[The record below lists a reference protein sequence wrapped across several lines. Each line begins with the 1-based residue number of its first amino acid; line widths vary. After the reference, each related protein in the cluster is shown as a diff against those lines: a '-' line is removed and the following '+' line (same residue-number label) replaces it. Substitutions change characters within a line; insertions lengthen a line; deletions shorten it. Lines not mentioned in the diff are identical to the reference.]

1 MDHERRPRLKSS
13 FMLVTYGILLYLGL
27 THFSTIKSAF
37 VWLFAIIRPVAYGI
51 CIAFVINL
59 ILNLFK
65 HKVFRNM
72 SASSHP
78 IERKIAPVL
87 SAVCTVLLGLILLAM
102 IVLLIIPQV
111 TNAVNMLIEKMPRS
125 QDQLWEICE
134 KQLLAWNTPEFI
146 MKKLREFDVDW
157 DTAYNYVTNFL
168 DGKVE
173 ITSVLGTAFS
183 ATASVLST
191 VTNLVLGLII
201 AIYLLVQKERVL
213 YVFHK
218 FLQLVSPKRY
228 QEQVFRILHL
238 ANTSFAN
245 FLTGQI
251 IEAVI
256 IGSLCTL
263 GLYIFRFPYAATI
276 GILTGITALL
286 PIIGAWIGGGV
297 GALLIL
303 VEAPERVIWFLV
315 FILALQQIEGQFIYP
330 RVVGN
335 SIGLPGLLVLVAVI
349 LGGGFAGIMGII
361 FAVPLFA
368 ILYQLLKEAIHN
380 MEEAERL
387 AVPEPEPETGLRIVD
402 RPLNGPTME
411 AIQHPAIEPEPLQ
424 EPEVPEQEPDPP
436 VETKPLQEPESAAA
450 HNAAQERKPI
460 SQQQKSYPQ
469 KKHNS
474 KKKKR

>member
-297 GALLIL
+297 GALLIW
-303 VEAPERVIWFLV
+303 VEAPEKALWFVV
-315 FILALQQIEGQFIYP
+315 FIFVLQQFDNQLIYP
-330 RVVGN
+330 KVVGD
-335 SIGLPGLLVLVAVI
+335 SIGLPGLLVLIAVIVGGGLGGVIGIIVAVP
-349 LGGGFAGIMGII
+349 
-361 FAVPLFA
+361 VFA
-368 ILYQLLKEAIHN
+368 IIYSLLKDAIDRLPKN
-380 MEEAERL
+380 DDEEAEPQP
-387 AVPEPEPETGLRIVD
+387 A
-402 RPLNGPTME
+402 
-411 AIQHPAIEPEPLQ
+411 PAIALPAEA
-424 EPEVPEQEPDPP
+424 PP
-436 VETKPLQEPESAAA
+436 VPPAAEAAESVKEK
-450 HNAAQERKPI
+450 AQ
-460 SQQQKSYPQ
+460 SATQQQKRRRAGRR
-469 KKHNS
+469 KH
-474 KKKKR
+474 

>member
-13 FMLVTYGILLYLGL
+13 YMLVTYGILLYLGL
-27 THFSTIKSAF
+27 THFSSIKSAF
-37 VWLFAIIRPVAYGI
+37 VWLFAIIRPVAYGV

-65 HKVFRNM
+65 NKIFRGM
-72 SASSHP
+72 AASKHP
-78 IERKIAPVL
+78 VERKIAPVL

-111 TNAVNMLIEKMPRS
+111 TNAVNMLIEKVPRS

-146 MKKLREFDVDW
+146 VKKLREIDVDW

-191 VTNLVLGLII
+191 VTNLLLGLII
-201 AIYLLVQKERVL
+201 AIYLLIQKERVL
-213 YVFHK
+213 YVFRK
-218 FLQLVSPKRY
+218 FVQLISPKRY
-228 QEQVFRILHL
+228 QEQIFRILHL

-251 IEAVI
+251 IEAII

-263 GLYIFRFPYAATI
+263 GLYLFRFPYAATI

-286 PIIGAWIGGGV
+286 PIIGAWIGGGI

-303 VEAPERVIWFLV
+303 VEAPERVIWFLL

-335 SIGLPGLLVLVAVI
+335 SIGLPGLLVLIAVI

-361 FAVPLFA
+361 FAVPLIA

-387 AVPEPEPETGLRIVD
+387 AVPEPEPEPETGLRIVD
-402 RPLNGPTME
+402 RPLNGTTME
-411 AIQHPAIEPEPLQ
+411 AICHADAADASDEPEPVQ
-424 EPEVPEQEPDPP
+424 EPVKEP
-436 VETKPLQEPESAAA
+436 VKEPESPADNGALQA
-450 HNAAQERKPI
+450 RKPVT
-460 SQQQKSYPQ
+460 QQKESYPQ
-469 KKHNS
+469 KKHQN

>member
-27 THFSTIKSAF
+27 THFSSIKSAF
-37 VWLFAIIRPVAYGI
+37 VWLFAIIKPVAYGV

-65 HKVFRNM
+65 NKIFRGM
-72 SASSHP
+72 AASKHP

-168 DGKVE
+168 AGKVE

-191 VTNLVLGLII
+191 VTNLLLGLII
-201 AIYLLVQKERVL
+201 AIYLLIQKERVL

-218 FLQLVSPKRY
+218 FVQLISPKRY

-361 FAVPLFA
+361 FAVPLIA

-387 AVPEPEPETGLRIVD
+387 AVPEPEPETGLRVVD

-411 AIQHPAIEPEPLQ
+411 AICHADAADASDEPEPLQ
-424 EPEVPEQEPDPP
+424 EPV
-436 VETKPLQEPESAAA
+436 KEPESPADNGVLQA
-450 HNAAQERKPI
+450 RKPVT
-460 SQQQKSYPQ
+460 QQQKSYPQ
-469 KKHNS
+469 KKHQN

>member
-13 FMLVTYGILLYLGL
+13 YMLVTYGILLYLGL
-27 THFSTIKSAF
+27 THFSSIKSAF
-37 VWLFAIIRPVAYGI
+37 VWLFAIIRPVAYGV

-65 HKVFRNM
+65 NKIFRGM
-72 SASSHP
+72 AASKHP
-78 IERKIAPVL
+78 VERKIAPVL

-111 TNAVNMLIEKMPRS
+111 TNAVNMLIEKVPRS

-146 MKKLREFDVDW
+146 VKKLREIDVDW

-191 VTNLVLGLII
+191 VTNLLLGLII
-201 AIYLLVQKERVL
+201 AIYLLIQKERVL
-213 YVFHK
+213 YVFRK
-218 FLQLVSPKRY
+218 FVQLISPKRY
-228 QEQVFRILHL
+228 QEQIFRILHL

-251 IEAVI
+251 IEAII

-263 GLYIFRFPYAATI
+263 GLYLFRFPYAATI

-286 PIIGAWIGGGV
+286 PIIGAWIGGGI

-303 VEAPERVIWFLV
+303 VEAPERVIWFLL

-335 SIGLPGLLVLVAVI
+335 SIGLPGLLVLIAVI

-361 FAVPLFA
+361 FAVPLIA

-411 AIQHPAIEPEPLQ
+411 AIVHADAAETSEEPEPVQ
-424 EPEVPEQEPDPP
+424 EPV
-436 VETKPLQEPESAAA
+436 KEPESPADNGVLQA
-450 HNAAQERKPI
+450 RKPVT
-460 SQQQKSYPQ
+460 QQQKSNPQ
-469 KKHNS
+469 KKHQN

>member
-1 MDHERRPRLKSS
+1 MDKERRPRMKSS

-27 THFSTIKSAF
+27 TNFSTIKKAF

-59 ILNLFK
+59 VMDLFRYK
-65 HKVFRNM
+65 IFRNM
-72 SASSHP
+72 SSSKHP
-78 IERKIAPVL
+78 FERRLAPVL
-87 SAVCTVLLGLILLAM
+87 SAFCTVLIFIILLAM
-102 IVLLIIPQV
+102 IIFLIIPQV
-111 TNAVNMLIEKMPRS
+111 TTAVNMLIEKVPRS
-125 QDQLWEICE
+125 QDQLWEIAE
-134 KQLLAWNTPEFI
+134 TQLIAWHTPEFI
-146 MKKLREFDVDW
+146 MQKLREFDIDW
-157 DTAYNYVTNFL
+157 DTAYTYITNFL
-168 DGKVE
+168 DGKIE
-173 ITSVLGTAFS
+173 ITTVLGTAFS

-191 VTNLVLGLII
+191 MTNLLLGLII
-201 AIYLLVQKERVL
+201 AIYLLAQKERVL

-218 FLQLVSPKRY
+218 FIQLISPKRY
-228 QEQVFRILHL
+228 HDRIVRILHL

-251 IEAVI
+251 VEAVI
-256 IGSLCTL
+256 IGSLCTI

-286 PIIGAWIGGGV
+286 PIIGAWIGGGI

-349 LGGGFAGIMGII
+349 LGGGFGGIMGII

-368 ILYQLLKEAIHN
+368 ILYQLLKEAIDS

-387 AVPEPEPETGLRIVD
+387 AAPEPEPETGLRGVD
-402 RPLNGPTME
+402 RPLNAPTMDALSE
-411 AIQHPAIEPEPLQ
+411 ILS
-424 EPEVPEQEPDPP
+424 D
-436 VETKPLQEPESAAA
+436 AAA
-450 HNAAQERKPI
+450 KPDAVEETEATPAKEIQTEIPAQKEPVSVVQTAVSHPHRTR
-460 SQQQKSYPQ
+460 
-469 KKHNS
+469 
-474 KKKKR
+474 KKKKRR